1 MITKPI
7 ILLTNRYSENV
18 LKVVR
23 NELPAGLGFIALD
36 NASKE
41 ELVKKAK
48 LADYF
53 LASGR
58 VEIDKEV
65 IEAAPKLK
73 MIQRTGVG
81 TDTLDLKT
89 LSERK
94 IPVYVNSGINS
105 ISVAEHTILLIFS
118 VLRNIV
124 TVDSRLKTGIWQ
136 KNDIG
141 IECYSLQNKVVGLI
155 GVGNIGKAVVK
166 MLQPFGVTI
175 LYYDPFR
182 LRLDE
187 EQALNIQYC
196 DLADLLKKSDILS
209 LHCPLST
216 DTRGIIGKKEISMM
230 KAGSFIINTARGP
243 LVDEEALIIALQS
256 GHIKGAGLDVFSEE
270 PINKNNPLLGLNNVV
285 LTPHVGGLTLETFSK
300 MMRDAF
306 ENIQLFENGQSELL
320 ENKRLK

>member
-1 MITKPI
+1 
-7 ILLTNRYSENV
+7 
-18 LKVVR
+18 
-23 NELPAGLGFIALD
+23 
-36 NASKE
+36 
-41 ELVKKAK
+41 
-48 LADYF
+48 
-53 LASGR
+53 
-58 VEIDKEV
+58 
-65 IEAAPKLK
+65 
-73 MIQRTGVG
+73 
-81 TDTLDLKT
+81 
-89 LSERK
+89 
-94 IPVYVNSGINS
+94 
-105 ISVAEHTILLIFS
+105 
-118 VLRNIV
+118 
-124 TVDSRLKTGIWQ
+124 VDSRLKTGIWQ